1 MVAHPLDACDIDV
14 CEACGA
20 LWIDWLDGEL
30 ASVAAEALEAVGAP
44 TVTADVPA
52 PGALPGACPRCRSGL
67 THERFAVEGAVGT
80 VALWRCGQ
88 CFGVQAARAEAE
100 RLVALAAE
108 DRALPPAER
117 FACLPPGLR
126 RLVEA
131 LELLLGLR
139 S

>member
-1 MVAHPLDACDIDV
+1 MIAHPLGACEIDV

-20 LWIDWLDGEL
+20 LWVDWLDGEL

-44 TVTADVPA
+44 TVTADGPA
-52 PGALPGACPRCRSGL
+52 PGALRGACPRCRSGL
-67 THERFAVEGAVGT
+67 SYERFAVEGAVGT
-80 VALWRCGQ
+80 VGLWRCGQ
-88 CFGVQAARAEAE
+88 CFGVHTARAEAE

-108 DRALPPAER
+108 DRAPSPAER
-117 FACLPPGLR
+117 FAALPPGLR

-131 LELLLGLR
+131 LAIVLGLR